1 MIASEIGCYPER
13 DGRTGL
19 RAHATPTIGL
29 WSLGK
34 GRVVARLE
42 RWMRLTH
49 TVEPYP
55 TVPLNLL
62 ASFRRR
68 EMKRRKGAMNE

>member
-1 MIASEIGCYPER
+1 MGAGKIGCCPER

-19 RAHATPTIGL
+19 RAHAAPTIGL

-42 RWMRLTH
+42 RWMRLTRA
-49 TVEPYP
+49 VESYP
-55 TVPLNLL
+55 TVPLNLF
-62 ASFRRR
+62 APF
-68 EMKRRKGAMNE
+68 